1 MNRPRTRL
9 IFPAVAV
16 LLLLANIALLAQESQ
31 SEAVTSEVRVT
42 ETARDEKEKIKQE
55 QIRGVEISV
64 VNSTVQDGVESPTQV
79 NLEKVLKLLSKPKP
93 KPKSSPAAAA
103 GLGGRKSKPKP
114 GGGGGDSRK
123 VVNSSRQ
130 PLEGGS

>member
-1 MNRPRTRL
+1 MS
-9 IFPAVAV
+9 
-16 LLLLANIALLAQESQ
+16 LLLANIALLAQESQ
-31 SEAVTSEVRVT
+31 STKAPLEAQVT
-42 ETARDEKEKIKQE
+42 EAARDQENKIKQE

-79 NLEKVLKLLSKPKP
+79 NLEKVLKLLNKPQP

-114 GGGGGDSRK
+114 SGGSGDSRR
-123 VVNSSRQ
+123 VVNQTRE
-130 PLEGGS
+130 PLSGGS